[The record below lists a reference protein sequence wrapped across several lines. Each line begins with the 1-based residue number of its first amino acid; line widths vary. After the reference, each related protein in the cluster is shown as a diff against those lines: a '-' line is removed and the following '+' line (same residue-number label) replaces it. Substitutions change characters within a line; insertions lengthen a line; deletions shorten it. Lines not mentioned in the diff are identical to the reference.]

1 MAKIATKVA
10 AKVAAKPAPT
20 KAEKAPKEPKAPST
34 EQIGDLNRRI
44 SPSYRWIAGDIVRAA
59 GTEGAPTD
67 ELIAQCHKAAK
78 DAGLEA
84 KDDAYW
90 GRRLTRAR
98 ALLRAAGL
106 GVFQA
111 QKLEKPESAKPVK
124 QKRVAKAPKDAE
136 FEDA

>member
-1 MAKIATKVA
+1 MAKIATKT
-10 AKVAAKPAPT
+10 AAKPAPKT
-20 KAEKAPKEPKAPST
+20 AAPKAEKEPKAPST

-44 SPSYRWIAGDIVRAA
+44 APSYRWIAGDIVRGA
-59 GTEGAPTD
+59 GTEGAPTE

-78 DAGLEA
+78 EAGLDP

-98 ALLRAAGL
+98 ALLRQAGL

-111 QKLEKPESAKPVK
+111 HRIEKPASDKPVK
-124 QKRVAKAPKDAE
+124 QKRVAKAPKDQE